1 MGSDAHA
8 ETLVKDL
15 AIAAA
20 LVLVALAIVGG
31 VVLGLGDDEFLV
43 SPPESVAQEFVRA
56 MALGQI
62 GTARRMLS
70 RDSERR
76 TSNDEVRRISSVFR
90 SRIGR
95 LDDVQG
101 TVEQRRRDTTLVRAR
116 VQGERANTEP
126 VLALVREFGAWSVAS
141 ASDVLTADTQ
151 ASSRPAD
158 HR

>member
-1 MGSDAHA
+1 MGEDAHA

-15 AIAAA
+15 PIAAA
-20 LVLVALAIVGG
+20 LVLLSLAIVGG
-31 VVLGLGDDEFLV
+31 VVFGLGDDELLV
-43 SPPESVAQEFVRA
+43 PPPESVAQEFVRA
-56 MALGQI
+56 MGLGQI

-70 RDSERR
+70 RDAERG
-76 TSNDEVRRISSVFR
+76 TSNDEVRRISTAFR

-95 LDDVQG
+95 VDDVQG

-116 VQGERANTEP
+116 VEGERANMEP

-141 ASDVLTADTQ
+141 AGVLTGNTQ

-158 HR
+158 RR